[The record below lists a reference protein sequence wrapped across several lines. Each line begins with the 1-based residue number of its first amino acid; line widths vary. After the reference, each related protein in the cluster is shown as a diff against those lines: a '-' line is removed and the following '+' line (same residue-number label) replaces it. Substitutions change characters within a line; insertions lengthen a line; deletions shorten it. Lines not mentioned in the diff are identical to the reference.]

1 MIDKEI
7 LLLKVEQLEFTSEKI
22 ESFLEKYHKDS
33 TDDTRVRIADYV
45 NDYCIDNPEVYPD
58 SVRRELAN
66 ILFPELKLMGGGAIR
81 CKYLEESVETLCK
94 RVPQIES
101 VEPFTKDP
109 DFFIED
115 KHIPY

>member
-45 NDYCIDNPEVYPD
+45 NDRSIFFTVG
-58 SVRRELAN
+58 
-66 ILFPELKLMGGGAIR
+66 ELKL
-81 CKYLEESVETLCK
+81 SVELLK
-94 RVPQIES
+94 EKENKEV
-101 VEPFTKDP
+101 
-109 DFFIED
+109 
-115 KHIPY
+115 